1 MRMDH
6 SNITS
11 NLVYIIELLFYIESV
26 LIPRYR
32 RIVQIPVHIVL
43 LFGYVAFIHV
53 HFITKKYSD
62 TNSAYSI

>member
-11 NLVYIIELLFYIESV
+11 NLVYIIELVFYIESV

-32 RIVQIPVHIVL
+32 RIVQIPVHTLL
-43 LFGYVAFIHV
+43 LFGIVASIHV
-53 HFITKKYSD
+53 HLITE
-62 TNSAYSI
+62 